1 MAGDLTVEMIVFMVD
16 DVSDRLMWGEPW
28 GMRENWLEMGK
39 HELRSE
45 AAARR
50 REILLALQVVRRS
63 MHCSRDIADR
73 Q

>member
-1 MAGDLTVEMIVFMVD
+1 MVEVIVLLVD

-28 GMRENWLEMGK
+28 GMRENWQEMGK

-50 REILLALQVVRRS
+50 RETLLAPQAVRRS